1 MSNTPTPEFG
11 SAFRYSFLISY
22 LRRHN
27 AHRFWYEGCLCS
39 WCEKEPP
46 HKDHGPQDSNVWS
59 D

>member
-46 HKDHGPQDSNVWS
+46 HKDHGPQDSNV
-59 D
+59 